1 MTVKN
6 FNQALLNSF
15 SQYEKNPA
23 LTFKSAGRYNA
34 ISYGELK
41 DICFRIASALMK
53 RGLLVGDRIAIFSQN
68 RMEWA
73 EADAAA
79 LLAGAID
86 SAIYSS
92 SLPEEA
98 AFIIQD
104 LEASF
109 LFVEDEAQLQKI
121 LAIRKGIPSV
131 KGVFVFSEPFAASD
145 PSWVF
150 PYSVLLQ
157 EEPSHEAVLRIPELC
172 ENINGEDA
180 MCIIYTSGTTGTPKG
195 VVLTHNNYIRTLEI
209 LIEHVGDV
217 SKLKRNISFLP

>member
-1 MTVKN
+1 M
-6 FNQALLNSF
+6 
-15 SQYEKNPA
+15 
-23 LTFKSAGRYNA
+23 FKSAGRYKT
-34 ISYGELK
+34 ISYGELQ
-41 DICFRIASALMK
+41 DICFRVASALMK
-53 RGLLVGDRIAIFSQN
+53 RGLQHGDRIAIFSQN

-73 EADAAA
+73 EADAGA
-79 LLAGAID
+79 LLAGAIN

-121 LAIRKGIPSV
+121 LAVRTHIPSV

-150 PYSVLLQ
+150 PFSVLLQ
-157 EEPSHEAVLRIPELC
+157 EAPSPEAVLRIHELIRKNQRRGRNVHHLHERDDGQPERRRP
-172 ENINGEDA
+172 
-180 MCIIYTSGTTGTPKG
+180 YT
-195 VVLTHNNYIRTLEI
+195 
-209 LIEHVGDV
+209 
-217 SKLKRNISFLP
+217 